1 MLLKGKTAVITGCLR
16 GIGRTTMDR
25 FAENGADIFACAF
38 EDSTEF
44 QQHLAHLQST
54 YGVTITPLFFDLRN
68 ESQIKDSMKIIVA
81 SKTKIDILV
90 NIAGL
95 THNALFTMT
104 TMQTFRDV
112 LEVDFISQMLVTQY
126 ISKLMMKYKSGSII
140 NISSITGMDGN
151 SGQSAYSAAKAALIG
166 ATKTLAI
173 ELATAGIRVNAV
185 APGVIETDMTKS
197 LTQPQWDA
205 LLSKSSIPRAGLP
218 SEVADVLMYLAS
230 DLSSY
235 VTGQIIRVDGGMG

>member
-25 FAENGADIFACAF
+25 FAENGADIFACSF
-38 EDSTEF
+38 EDTEEF
-44 QQHLAHLQST
+44 QQHISHLQSN
-54 YGVTITPLFFDLRN
+54 YMVTITPLFFDLRN
-68 ESQIKDSMKIIVA
+68 ESQIKDAMKIIVA

-104 TMQTFRDV
+104 TMQTFRDIF
-112 LEVDFISQMLVTQY
+112 EVDFISQMLITQY
-126 ISKLMMKYKSGSII
+126 IAKLMMKYKSGSII
-140 NISSITGMDGN
+140 NISSITGIDGN

-173 ELATAGIRVNAV
+173 EFATAGIRVNAV

-205 LLSKSSIPRAGLP
+205 LLSKCSIPRAGLP